1 MEDEDLVLEGFDD
14 VPQDTP
20 EAKDENQELLDKQ
33 NPDGSTEAEETK
45 ADEPQATEEETPVD
59 DSHANEPEHKKSGAQ
74 KRIDK
79 LVRQREDARREKE
92 KLARELEEY
101 KSKQA
106 ETTASDKPSRDD
118 FEYEEDYQDALD
130 SYRESD
136 RSKKAETPSDND
148 TTDTQYSDNDLTN
161 IEIIKEKLAYADK
174 PDDFDS
180 VALSDKVPLTPDI
193 FEALANQADP
203 AKVLYEL
210 GSNLERANE
219 IANMS
224 RAEQII
230 AIHELG
236 KTAKVAPKPVTASK
250 ASAPISPVKGD
261 RVESKSFDD
270 MSYEEYEQQ
279 RNSNAR
285 RKRSDW

>member
-14 VPQDTP
+14 APQDTP

-33 NPDGSTEAEETK
+33 NPDGSEGAEETK
-45 ADEPQATEEETPVD
+45 TDEPQATEEETPED
-59 DSHANEPEHKKSGAQ
+59 DSLANEPAPKKSGSQ

-79 LVRQREDARREKE
+79 LVRQREDAKREKE
-92 KLARELEEY
+92 KRERELEEY
-101 KSKQA
+101 KRNQSEA
-106 ETTASDKPSRDD
+106 TASKKPSRDD
-118 FEYEEDYQDALD
+118 FEYEEDYQDAID
-130 SYRESD
+130 AYQAPVP
-136 RSKKAETPSDND
+136 KKETPSDYGNSD
-148 TTDTQYSDNDLTN
+148 SQYSDSDLTN
-161 IEIIKEKLAYADK
+161 IEIIKEKLADADK

-180 VALSDKVPLTPDI
+180 VGLSKDIPLTPEM

-203 AKVLYEL
+203 AKILYEL
-210 GSNLERANE
+210 GSNLDKAND

-224 RAEQII
+224 RFDQMI
-230 AIHELG
+230 AINELG
-236 KTAKVAPKPVTASK
+236 KATKATPKPVTASK
-250 ASAPISPVKGD
+250 ASAPINPVKGD
-261 RVESKSFDD
+261 RVESKTFDD